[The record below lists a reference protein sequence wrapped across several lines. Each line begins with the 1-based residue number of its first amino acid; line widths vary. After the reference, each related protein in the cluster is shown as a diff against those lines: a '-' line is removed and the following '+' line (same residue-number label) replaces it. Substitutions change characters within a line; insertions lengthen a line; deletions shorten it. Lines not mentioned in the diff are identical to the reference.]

1 LITLNPFKI
10 LSKGLIFII
19 LLFFCTTTFGQIKNS
34 NNQYENPDKNLHSPK
49 KAAMYSTILPGLGQA
64 YNKKYWKIPI
74 IYFGAGVLYYA
85 IQFNNDHYFQ
95 FKNAFLDFT
104 DDDPETR
111 SYLDVTSLDVES
123 FDESQRKFF
132 MEELID
138 FKDYYR
144 KYRDLSIIGLIGLYL
159 VNIIDASVDAHLL
172 DFDISDDL
180 SFNIKP
186 YAPSLISPSNFAGL
200 KFSFY
205 F

>member
-1 LITLNPFKI
+1 MITPNPFKI
-10 LSKGLIFII
+10 LSKGLAFFILMI
-19 LLFFCTTTFGQIKNS
+19 FCTATFGQVTS
-34 NNQYENPDKNLHSPK
+34 NNSQEEIQYENLHSPG

-74 IYFGAGVLYYA
+74 IYVGAGVLYYA
-85 IQFNNDHYFQ
+85 VQFNHDHYIQF
-95 FKNAFLDFT
+95 KKAFLDYT

-132 MEELID
+132 MDELID

-144 KYRDLSIIGLIGLYL
+144 KYRDLSIIGLAGLYL
-159 VNIIDASVDAHLL
+159 INIIDASVDAHLL

-186 YAPSLISPSNFAGL
+186 YVSGLVSPSNFAGL